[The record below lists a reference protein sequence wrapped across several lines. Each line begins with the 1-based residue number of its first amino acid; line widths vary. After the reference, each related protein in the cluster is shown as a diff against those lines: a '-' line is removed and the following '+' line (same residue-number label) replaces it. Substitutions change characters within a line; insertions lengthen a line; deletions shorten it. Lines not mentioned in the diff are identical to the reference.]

1 MLTIRRLRVSCVM
14 ARVLDQAMFRWF
26 TAIIICSKIF
36 YGLRIIERTESF
48 RSGLPPA
55 WSGSSPTLNKKNQ
68 EIEEDTI
75 MSTQMKKTDDQLI
88 FRKTNA
94 RKGRN
99 ISITPE
105 NSAMKHLVYGRI
117 MLDRE
122 KPSERFSTGSMET
135 GLICLSGE
143 CTIKADGQTNNI
155 DRYDSIYIPRD
166 TEVEITTGSSV
177 DLVECSAEV
186 EKKYPLQIVR
196 YADVEKDGSLKFKT
210 GGASNSRTV
219 NITLG
224 KNIEAGRILAGFT
237 TSEPGHWTSWPPHEH
252 AAILEELYVYY
263 DMPAPA
269 FGVQFVYTNPN
280 EPEFVGVVH
289 DGDAVIMP
297 KGFHPN
303 VSVPGHP
310 INFVWMM
317 AAHRE
322 VEDRQFGVVT
332 VQPGF
337 DQGGSGLEASR
348 K

>member
-1 MLTIRRLRVSCVM
+1 
-14 ARVLDQAMFRWF
+14 
-26 TAIIICSKIF
+26 
-36 YGLRIIERTESF
+36 
-48 RSGLPPA
+48 
-55 WSGSSPTLNKKNQ
+55 
-68 EIEEDTI
+68 
-75 MSTQMKKTDDQLI
+75 MSTKMQESSGERI
-88 FRKTNA
+88 FRGTN
-94 RKGRN
+94 RQKGRA

-105 NSAMKHLVYGRI
+105 NSAMKHLAYGRI
-117 MLDRE
+117 ILDSDVSRAE
-122 KPSERFSTGSMET
+122 FSTGDREI

-143 CTIKADGQTNNI
+143 CSVKADTQTHEI
-155 DRYDSIYIPRD
+155 GRYDSIYLPRD
-166 TEVEITTGSSV
+166 TNVEITTRSAV
-177 DLVECSAEV
+177 DLAECSAEV
-186 EKKYPLQIVR
+186 DNKYPLQVVR

-210 GGASNSRTV
+210 GGPSTTRTV

-224 KNIEAGRILAGFT
+224 KNIQAGRILAGFT

-252 AAILEELYVYY
+252 ASMLEELYVYY

-269 FGVQFVYTNPN
+269 FGVQFVYTNPD
-280 EPEFVGVVH
+280 EPEFIGVVR

-297 KGFHPN
+297 EGFHPN

-337 DQGGSGLEASR
+337 DKAGSGLEASR

>member
-1 MLTIRRLRVSCVM
+1 
-14 ARVLDQAMFRWF
+14 
-26 TAIIICSKIF
+26 
-36 YGLRIIERTESF
+36 
-48 RSGLPPA
+48 
-55 WSGSSPTLNKKNQ
+55 
-68 EIEEDTI
+68 
-75 MSTQMKKTDDQLI
+75 MSTQLKEAKDRLI
-88 FRKTNA
+88 FRRTNA

-117 MLDRE
+117 ILDNQEPRVT
-122 KPSERFSTGSMET
+122 FSTGKLES
-135 GLICLSGE
+135 GLICLSGR
-143 CTIKADGQTNNI
+143 CTIKADGQTNTLE
-155 DRYDSIYIPRD
+155 RYDSIYLPRD
-166 TEVEITTGSSV
+166 TDVEISTDLSV
-177 DLVECSAEV
+177 DLVECAAEV
-186 EKKYPLQIVR
+186 EKKYPLKLVR
-196 YADVEKDGSLKFKT
+196 YAEVEKDNSLRFRT
-210 GGASNSRTV
+210 GGPSNSRVV

-224 KNIEAGRILAGFT
+224 KNVEAGRILAGFT
-237 TSEPGHWTSWPPHEH
+237 TSEPGNWTSWPPHEH

-263 DMPAPA
+263 DMPPPA
-269 FGVQFVYTNPN
+269 FGVQFVYTNPDD
-280 EPEFVGVVH
+280 PEFIGVVRE
-289 DGDAVIMP
+289 GDAVIMP

-337 DQGGSGLEASR
+337 DKGGSGLEASR

>member
-1 MLTIRRLRVSCVM
+1 
-14 ARVLDQAMFRWF
+14 
-26 TAIIICSKIF
+26 
-36 YGLRIIERTESF
+36 
-48 RSGLPPA
+48 
-55 WSGSSPTLNKKNQ
+55 
-68 EIEEDTI
+68 
-75 MSTQMKKTDDQLI
+75 MSTQLQEAKDRII
-88 FRKTNA
+88 FHGTN
-94 RKGRN
+94 RQKGRH

-117 MLDRE
+117 ILDRE
-122 KPSERFSTGSMET
+122 TPRAAFSTGKLET

-143 CTIKADGQTNNI
+143 CTIKAAGETQQI
-155 DRYDSIYIPRD
+155 GRYDSIYIPRD
-166 TEVEITTGSSV
+166 TDVEVTTDTAV

-186 EKKYPLQIVR
+186 DHKYPLQVVR
-196 YADVEKDGSLKFKT
+196 YADVEQNSALKFKT
-210 GGASNSRTV
+210 GGPSSSRTV

-224 KNIEAGRILAGFT
+224 KNVEAGRILAGFT

-252 AAILEELYVYY
+252 AAMLEELYVYY

-269 FGVQFVYTNPN
+269 FGVQFVYTNPD
-280 EPEFVGVVH
+280 EPEFVGVVR
-289 DGDAVIMP
+289 DGDAVVMP

-310 INFVWMM
+310 INFVWLM

-337 DQGGSGLEASR
+337 DQAGSGLEASR

>member
-1 MLTIRRLRVSCVM
+1 
-14 ARVLDQAMFRWF
+14 
-26 TAIIICSKIF
+26 
-36 YGLRIIERTESF
+36 
-48 RSGLPPA
+48 
-55 WSGSSPTLNKKNQ
+55 
-68 EIEEDTI
+68 
-75 MSTQMKKTDDQLI
+75 MSTQLKEAANELI
-88 FRKTNA
+88 FRKTNS

-99 ISITPE
+99 MSITPE

-117 MLDRE
+117 ILDDE
-122 KPSERFSTGSMET
+122 VPNVSFSTGPMES

-143 CTIKADGQTNNI
+143 CTVTTGGETHRI
-155 DRYDSIYIPRD
+155 DQYDSIYLPRD
-166 TEVEITTGSSV
+166 TEVEIRTNSAV
-177 DLVECSAEV
+177 DLVECAAEV
-186 EKKYPLQIVR
+186 EHRYPLQIVR
-196 YADVEKDGSLKFKT
+196 YADVQNDGSLRFKT
-210 GGASNSRTV
+210 GGAANSRTV

-224 KNIEAGRILAGFT
+224 KNVQAGRILAGFT

-252 AAILEELYVYY
+252 ASMLEELYVYY

-269 FGVQFVYTNPN
+269 FGVQFVYTNPDD
-280 EPEFVGVVH
+280 PEFVGIVR
-289 DGDAVIMP
+289 DGDAVVMP

-337 DQGGSGLEASR
+337 DQAGSGLEASR
-348 K
+348 E

>member
-1 MLTIRRLRVSCVM
+1 
-14 ARVLDQAMFRWF
+14 
-26 TAIIICSKIF
+26 
-36 YGLRIIERTESF
+36 
-48 RSGLPPA
+48 
-55 WSGSSPTLNKKNQ
+55 
-68 EIEEDTI
+68 
-75 MSTQMKKTDDQLI
+75 MSTPALQATEQLV

-94 RKGRN
+94 RKGRHL
-99 ISITPE
+99 SITPE
-105 NSAMKHLVYGRI
+105 NSAMEHLVYGRI
-117 MLDRE
+117 ILDQE
-122 KPSERFSTGSMET
+122 APSVDFSTGKLET

-143 CTIKADGQTNNI
+143 CIIDAGGQTNTI
-155 DRYDSIYIPRD
+155 DQYDSIYLPRD
-166 TEVEITTGSSV
+166 TDVKITTQSKV

-186 EKKYPLQIVR
+186 EDRHPIQVVR
-196 YADVEKDGSLKFKT
+196 YADVEKDGSLRFKT
-210 GGASNSRTV
+210 GGASTTRTV

-224 KNIEAGRILAGFT
+224 KNVDAGRILAGFT

-252 AAILEELYVYY
+252 ASMLEELYVFY

-269 FGVQFVYTNPN
+269 FGVQFVYTNPE
-280 EPEFVGVVH
+280 EPEFIGIVR

-297 KGFHPN
+297 RGFHPN

-322 VEDRQFGVVT
+322 VEDRQFGVVR

-337 DQGGSGLEASR
+337 DQSGSGLEASR

>member
-1 MLTIRRLRVSCVM
+1 
-14 ARVLDQAMFRWF
+14 
-26 TAIIICSKIF
+26 
-36 YGLRIIERTESF
+36 
-48 RSGLPPA
+48 
-55 WSGSSPTLNKKNQ
+55 
-68 EIEEDTI
+68 
-75 MSTQMKKTDDQLI
+75 MSAQMKEQDKQRV

-94 RKGRN
+94 QKGRT
-99 ISITPE
+99 ISVTPE
-105 NSAMKHLVYGRI
+105 NSSMKHLSYGRI
-117 MLDRE
+117 ILD
-122 KPSERFSTGSMET
+122 SEMPRVGFATGNQES
-135 GLICLSGE
+135 GLICLSGK
-143 CTIKADGQTNNI
+143 CTIVCDGEPNQI
-155 DRYDSIYIPRD
+155 AQYDSIYLPRD
-166 TEVEITTGSSV
+166 SQVEVATESAV
-177 DLVECSAEV
+177 DLAECSADV
-186 EKKYPLQIVR
+186 ETKYPLQVVL
-196 YADVEKDGSLKFKT
+196 YSDVEKDGSLRFKT

-224 KNIEAGRILAGFT
+224 KNVEAGRILAGFT

-252 AAILEELYVYY
+252 ASILEELYVYY

-269 FGVQFVYTNPN
+269 FGVQFVYTNPD
-280 EPEFVGVVH
+280 EPEFIGIVR

-322 VEDRQFGVVT
+322 VEDRQFGVVR

-337 DQGGSGLEASR
+337 DQAGSGLEASR

>member
-1 MLTIRRLRVSCVM
+1 MKGNR
-14 ARVLDQAMFRWF
+14 
-26 TAIIICSKIF
+26 
-36 YGLRIIERTESF
+36 
-48 RSGLPPA
+48 
-55 WSGSSPTLNKKNQ
+55 N
-68 EIEEDTI
+68 
-75 MSTQMKKTDDQLI
+75 MSTQMKEEKNQLI
-88 FRKTNA
+88 FRHTNS

-99 ISITPE
+99 ISITPQ

-117 MLDRE
+117 ILDPE
-122 KPSERFSTGSMET
+122 QPKESFSTGPLEM

-143 CTIKADGQTNNI
+143 CTIEADGQTNKI

-166 TEVEITTGSSV
+166 TEVEITTETSV

-186 EKKYPLQIVR
+186 EKKYPLQVVR
-196 YADVEKDGSLKFKT
+196 YADVEKDSSLKFKT

-224 KNIEAGRILAGFT
+224 KNVEAGRILAGFT

-269 FGVQFVYTNPN
+269 FGVQFVYTNPD

>member
-1 MLTIRRLRVSCVM
+1 
-14 ARVLDQAMFRWF
+14 
-26 TAIIICSKIF
+26 
-36 YGLRIIERTESF
+36 
-48 RSGLPPA
+48 
-55 WSGSSPTLNKKNQ
+55 
-68 EIEEDTI
+68 
-75 MSTQMKKTDDQLI
+75 MSTQMQEAAGRMI
-88 FRKTNA
+88 FRGTN
-94 RKGRN
+94 RQKGRHLAV
-99 ISITPE
+99 TPQ

-117 MLDRE
+117 ILD
-122 KPSERFSTGSMET
+122 SEVPGASFSTGTLET

-143 CTIKADGQTNNI
+143 CTIRAADETHEI
-155 DRYDSIYIPRD
+155 SRHDSIYIPRD
-166 TEVEITTGSSV
+166 TEVEITTRSAV
-177 DLVECSAEV
+177 DFVECSAEV
-186 EKKYPLQIVR
+186 ENKYPLQVVR
-196 YADVEKDGSLKFKT
+196 YADVERDSSLKFKT
-210 GGASNSRTV
+210 GGPSTTRTI

-224 KNIEAGRILAGFT
+224 KNVQAGRILAGFT

-252 AAILEELYVYY
+252 ASMLEELYVYF

-269 FGVQFVYTNPN
+269 FGVQFVYTNPD
-280 EPEFVGVVH
+280 EPDFIGVVR
-289 DGDAVIMP
+289 DGDAVVMP

-310 INFVWMM
+310 INFVWLM